1 MAFLDLYN
9 SQRLTS
15 DHHTIEFR
23 VKQGLRLGIY
33 LHDRYRGGGNFTVS
47 NSESLNFI
55 KRLKLAEQIS
65 LAVSVTPIQ
74 DIDRGNYRVVAED
87 LGINLLPLPGWR
99 NLAESLT
106 SIPFSLSRILK
117 TARNLLAKSDILWL
131 RLPSGVAFFFWWLAK
146 KQNKPV
152 IMHVSGNVLIAARSQ
167 KYKGLRRLTARLA
180 SFTLH
185 LLTRWMSRYGI
196 TLVTGGELEKLFS
209 TPLRP
214 VYQLDDILLSEKKL
228 LPPKKT
234 KGEAKDLL
242 FVGRFDHGKGIEL
255 LIQAIEDLRVD
266 FPGIRLRMAGDGPL
280 LEPMRKHVAE
290 RGLQTNIK
298 LPGFVSSDG
307 TLQKLYREADVFV
320 QPSDSYPEGFPR
332 VILEAWGAG
341 LPVVATRLA
350 GVPYRVKDKQNG
362 LLVTPSNREEM
373 VNALRR
379 LIQDGNLRY
388 RLAKGGYET
397 IRSLT
402 FEHQARRIREL
413 LNRYYPHLGIHL

>member
-1 MAFLDLYN
+1 M
-9 SQRLTS
+9 
-15 DHHTIEFR
+15 
-23 VKQGLRLGIY
+23 VQGLRLGIY
-33 LHDRYRGGGNFTVS
+33 LHDRYRGDGNFTVS

-99 NLAESLT
+99 NLEESLT

-167 KYKGLRRLTARLA
+167 KYKGLRRLAARLA

-196 TLVTGGELEKLFS
+196 TLVSGGELEKLFS
-209 TPLRP
+209 TPLHP

-228 LPPKKT
+228 LAPRKT
-234 KGEAKDLL
+234 KGQAKELL
-242 FVGRFDHGKGIEL
+242 FVGRFDYGKGIEL
-255 LIQAIEDLRVD
+255 LVD
-266 FPGIRLRMAGDGPL
+266 VVEELHVEFPALRLRLAGSGPL
-280 LEPMRKHVAE
+280 FEPIRKKIAE
-290 RGLQTNIK
+290 RGLGSYVK
-298 LPGFVSSDG
+298 LLGFVPADG
-307 TLQKLYREADVFV
+307 SLQKLYRKADIFIL
-320 QPSDSYPEGFPR
+320 PSEKPEGFPR
-332 VILEAWGAG
+332 VILEAWAQG
-341 LPVVATRLA
+341 LPVLATRL
-350 GVPYRVKDKQNG
+350 GGIPYRTRHGENG
-362 LLVTPSNREEM
+362 LVVDPGDRNQ
-373 VNALRR
+373 LRDTLR
-379 LIQDGNLRY
+379 MMIKDNTLRY
-388 RLAKGGYET
+388 KLAQGGRET
-397 IRSLT
+397 VKSLT
-402 FEHQARRIREL
+402 FEHQARRIRKL
-413 LNRYYPHLGIHL
+413 LHKYYPNLGIHP

>member
-1 MAFLDLYN
+1 M
-9 SQRLTS
+9 
-15 DHHTIEFR
+15 
-23 VKQGLRLGIY
+23 
-33 LHDRYRGGGNFTVS
+33 
-47 NSESLNFI
+47 
-55 KRLKLAEQIS
+55 
-65 LAVSVTPIQ
+65 
-74 DIDRGNYRVVAED
+74 
-87 LGINLLPLPGWR
+87 
-99 NLAESLT
+99 
-106 SIPFSLSRILK
+106 
-117 TARNLLAKSDILWL
+117 
-131 RLPSGVAFFFWWLAK
+131 
-146 KQNKPV
+146 
-152 IMHVSGNVLIAARSQ
+152 
-167 KYKGLRRLTARLA
+167 
-180 SFTLH
+180 
-185 LLTRWMSRYGI
+185 
-196 TLVTGGELEKLFS
+196 EKLFS

-255 LIQAIEDLRVD
+255 LIDVIAELKEE
-266 FPGIRLRMAGDGPL
+266 FPKLRLRMAGDGPL
-280 LEPMRKHVAE
+280 LESMRKHVAE

-298 LPGFVSSDG
+298 LPGFVPSDG

-332 VILEAWGAG
+332 VILEAWAAG
-341 LPVVATRLA
+341 LPVVSTRLA

-362 LLVTPSNREEM
+362 LLVTPGNREEM

-413 LNRYYPHLGIHL
+413 LHRYYPNLGIRP

>member
-1 MAFLDLYN
+1 VAFLDLYN

-74 DIDRGNYRVVAED
+74 DIDRGNYRVVAEE

-99 NLAESLT
+99 SLAESLT

-152 IMHVSGNVLIAARSQ
+152 IMHVSGNVLIVARSQ

-196 TLVTGGELEKLFS
+196 TLVSGGELEKLFS
-209 TPLRP
+209 TPLHP

-228 LPPKKT
+228 LPPKRT

-242 FVGRFDHGKGIEL
+242 FVGRFDRGKGIEL
-255 LIQAIEDLRVD
+255 LIDVIAELKEE
-266 FPGIRLRMAGDGPL
+266 FPKLRLRMAGDGPL
-280 LEPMRKHVAE
+280 LESMRKHVAE

-298 LPGFVSSDG
+298 LPGFVSSNG
-307 TLQKLYREADVFV
+307 PLQKLYRETDIFV
-320 QPSDSYPEGFPR
+320 LPSDSYPEGFPR
-332 VILEAWGAG
+332 VILEAWAAG

-350 GVPYRVKDKQNG
+350 GIPYRVKNEVNG
-362 LLVTPSNREEM
+362 VLVTPGNPKELHD
-373 VNALRR
+373 ALRK
-379 LIQDGNLRY
+379 LLQDAELRY
-388 RLAKGGYET
+388 RLAEGGYET

-413 LNRYYPHLGIHL
+413 LHRYYPHLGIHP

>member
-1 MAFLDLYN
+1 M
-9 SQRLTS
+9 
-15 DHHTIEFR
+15 
-23 VKQGLRLGIY
+23 VQGLRLGIY
-33 LHDRYRGGGNFTVS
+33 LHDRYRGDGNFTVS

-131 RLPSGVAFFFWWLAK
+131 RLPSVIAFFFWWLAK

-196 TLVTGGELEKLFS
+196 TLVSGGELEKLFS
-209 TPLRP
+209 TPLHP
-214 VYQLDDILLSEKKL
+214 VYQLDDILLSEKNL
-228 LPPKKT
+228 LAPRKT
-234 KGEAKDLL
+234 KGQAKELL
-242 FVGRFDHGKGIEL
+242 FVGRFDYGKGIEL
-255 LIQAIEDLRVD
+255 LLDVVEELHVE
-266 FPGIRLRMAGDGPL
+266 FPALRLRLAGSGPL
-280 LEPMRKHVAE
+280 FEPIRKKIAE
-290 RGLQTNIK
+290 RGLGSYVK
-298 LPGFVSSDG
+298 LLGFVHSNG
-307 TLQKLYREADVFV
+307 PLQKLYRETDIFV
-320 QPSDSYPEGFPR
+320 LPSDSYPEGFPR
-332 VILEAWGAG
+332 VILEAWAQG

-350 GVPYRVKDKQNG
+350 GIPYRVKNEVNG
-362 LLVTPSNREEM
+362 VLVTPGNPKELHD
-373 VNALRR
+373 ALRK
-379 LIQDGNLRY
+379 LLQDADLRY
-388 RLAKGGYET
+388 RLAEGGYET
-397 IRSLT
+397 IRSST
-402 FEHQARRIREL
+402 FENQARRIRKL
-413 LNRYYPHLGIHL
+413 LHKYYPNLGIHP

>member
-33 LHDRYRGGGNFTVS
+33 LHDRYRGDGNFTVS

-55 KRLKLAEQIS
+55 KRLKLADQIS
-65 LAVSVTPIQ
+65 LAVSVIPVR
-74 DIDRGNYRVVAED
+74 DINPANYRIVVEN
-87 LGINLLPLPGWR
+87 LGITLLPLPGWR
-99 NLAESLT
+99 NLT
-106 SIPFSLSRILK
+106 QSIISMPFSLNRILK
-117 TARNLLAKSDILWL
+117 TARNLLATSDILWL
-131 RLPSGVAFFFWWLAK
+131 RLPSVAAFFFWWLAK
-146 KQNKPV
+146 RQAKPA
-152 IMHVSGNVLIAARSQ
+152 IMHVSGNVLLAGRSR
-167 KYKGLRRLTARLA
+167 KGLSRLTARLA
-180 SFTLH
+180 SFALH

-196 TLVTGGELEKLFS
+196 TLTTGGELEKLFS

-214 VYQLDDILLSEKKL
+214 VYQVDDILLSENEML
-228 LPPKKT
+228 APKQT
-234 KGEAKDLL
+234 NGRAKELL
-242 FVGRFDHGKGIEL
+242 FVGRFDRGKGIEL

-280 LEPMRKHVAE
+280 LEPMQRFVAE
-290 RGLQTNIK
+290 RNLEKNVRI
-298 LPGFVSSDG
+298 LGFVPATG
-307 TLQKLYREADVFV
+307 PLERLYKEADIFV
-320 QPSDSYPEGFPR
+320 LPSNKGEGFPR
-332 VILEAWGAG
+332 VILEAWAAG
-341 LPVVATRLA
+341 LPVVATRL
-350 GVPYRVKDKQNG
+350 GGIPYRIHHEQNG
-362 LLVTPSNREEM
+362 LLVTPGNREEM

-402 FEHQARRIREL
+402 FEHQARRIRKL
-413 LNRYYPHLGIHL
+413 LNRYYPHLGIHP

>member
-1 MAFLDLYN
+1 M
-9 SQRLTS
+9 
-15 DHHTIEFR
+15 
-23 VKQGLRLGIY
+23 VQGLRLGIY
-33 LHDRYRGGGNFTVS
+33 LHDRYRGDGNFTVS

-131 RLPSGVAFFFWWLAK
+131 RLPSVIAFFFWWLAK

-196 TLVTGGELEKLFS
+196 TLVSGGELEKLFS
-209 TPLRP
+209 TPLHP
-214 VYQLDDILLSEKKL
+214 VYQLDDILLSEKNL
-228 LPPKKT
+228 LAPRKT
-234 KGEAKDLL
+234 KGQAKELL
-242 FVGRFDHGKGIEL
+242 FVGRFDYGKGIEL
-255 LIQAIEDLRVD
+255 LLDVVEELHVE
-266 FPGIRLRMAGDGPL
+266 FPALRLRLAGSGPL
-280 LEPMRKHVAE
+280 FEPIRKKIAE
-290 RGLQTNIK
+290 RSLGSYVK
-298 LPGFVSSDG
+298 LLGFVHSNG
-307 TLQKLYREADVFV
+307 PLQKLYRETDIFV
-320 QPSDSYPEGFPR
+320 LPSDSYPEGFPR
-332 VILEAWGAG
+332 VILEAWAQG

-350 GVPYRVKDKQNG
+350 GIPYRVKNEVNG
-362 LLVTPSNREEM
+362 VLVTPGNPKELHD
-373 VNALRR
+373 ALRK
-379 LIQDGNLRY
+379 LLQDADLRY
-388 RLAKGGYET
+388 RLAEGGYET
-397 IRSLT
+397 IRSST
-402 FEHQARRIREL
+402 FEHQARRIRKL
-413 LNRYYPHLGIHL
+413 LHKYYPNLGIHP

>member
-74 DIDRGNYRVVAED
+74 DIDRGNYRVVAEE

-214 VYQLDDILLSEKKL
+214 VYQIDDILLSENEML
-228 LPPKKT
+228 APKQT
-234 KGEAKDLL
+234 NRRAKDLL

-266 FPGIRLRMAGDGPL
+266 FPVIRLRMAGDGPL
-280 LEPMRKHVAE
+280 LEPMQRFVAE
-290 RGLQTNIK
+290 RNLEKNVRI
-298 LPGFVSSDG
+298 LGFVPATG
-307 TLQKLYREADVFV
+307 PLERLYKEADIFV
-320 QPSDSYPEGFPR
+320 LPSDKGEGFPR
-332 VILEAWGAG
+332 VILEAWGSG
-341 LPVVATRLA
+341 LPVLATRL
-350 GVPYRVKDKQNG
+350 GGIPYRIHHDKNG
-362 LLVTPSNREEM
+362 LLVTPGNREKM

-413 LNRYYPHLGIHL
+413 LNRYYPHLGIHP